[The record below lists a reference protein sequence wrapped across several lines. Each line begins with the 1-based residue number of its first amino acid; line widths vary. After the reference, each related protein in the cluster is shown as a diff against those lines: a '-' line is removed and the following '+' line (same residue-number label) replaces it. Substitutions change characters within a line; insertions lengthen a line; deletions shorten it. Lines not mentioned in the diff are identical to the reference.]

1 MSTINIKEV
10 NSFAEKLAELILK
23 KEKNHITIVGIIT
36 GGSYIA
42 DGLESYFNRHNV
54 AFKRFDIKVD
64 TTNRKIAKGE
74 ENFTSGADT
83 TYIFIDDA
91 IWSANT
97 KKIIEKE
104 IKKFQ
109 IKTAKFAVI
118 LDPNKLADYAL
129 ITA

>member
-1 MSTINIKEV
+1 MSTLNITEV

-23 KEKNHITIVGIIT
+23 NEKNHITIVGIIT

-42 DGLESYFNRHNV
+42 DGLESYFNRHHV
-54 AFKRFDIKVD
+54 AFRRFDIKVD
-64 TTNRKIAKGE
+64 TTNKKIAKGE
-74 ENFTSGADT
+74 ENFKFDSDT

-109 IKTAKFAVI
+109 INTVKFAVI